1 MKHITL
7 KLMATATMIAA
18 IAALSGCAEK
28 KPEIDFNL
36 IGGTLQTED
45 SDYEVDIR
53 SDTEETPVNSDTEA
67 GSVTAEPEIFYDS
80 DIPKEEI
87 AVSEADE
94 SDIPEAPTVSEDKP
108 DTTKPETTTTAAQPA
123 VTITT
128 DKPQVTTPAQTVRT
142 DLPKVTAEPQYTT
155 AATTTTKPAKQ
166 TEPAEIQTDA
176 NGFPANPQNGD
187 KFTDSTGQT
196 YQYDG
201 SLFFRW
207 VPYNND
213 GKTIVQE
220 FPTFEVE
227 GGDEIILH

>member
-1 MKHITL
+1 MKHTTL
-7 KLMATATMIAA
+7 KLVTAAVIVATPDLI
-18 IAALSGCAEK
+18 SGCSNKAQD
-28 KPEIDFNL
+28 IDLTL
-36 IGGTLQTED
+36 IGGDGQDIENRYT
-45 SDYEVDIR
+45 VDIR
-53 SDTEETPVNSDTEA
+53 YDTDEAPINSDTA
-67 GSVTAEPEIFYDS
+67 IVISTAEPEEIS
-80 DIPKEEI
+80 EPDIPKE
-87 AVSEADE
+87 
-94 SDIPEAPTVSEDKP
+94 K
-108 DTTKPETTTTAAQPA
+108 TTAPETTPATTKATQPA

-128 DKPQVTTPAQTVRT
+128 DKPPVTTPAQTVRT

-166 TEPAEIQTDA
+166 TEPAEIKTDE

-207 VPYNND
+207 IPYNND

-220 FPTFEVE
+220 FPRHGDYTYGE
-227 GGDEIILH
+227 GEQVLH

>member
-1 MKHITL
+1 MKNIKL
-7 KLMATATMIAA
+7 KLVTAALLITATATFVG
-18 IAALSGCAEK
+18 GCSNKAQ
-28 KPEIDFNL
+28 EIDLTL
-36 IGGTLQTED
+36 IGGEGQNMDNRYT
-45 SDYEVDIR
+45 VDIR
-53 SDTEETPVNSDTEA
+53 YDTDEP
-67 GSVTAEPEIFYDS
+67 TAEPEGIS
-80 DIPKEEI
+80 EPDIPKEET
-87 AVSEADE
+87 AV
-94 SDIPEAPTVSEDKP
+94 
-108 DTTKPETTTTAAQPA
+108 PETTSATTRATQPA

-166 TEPAEIQTDA
+166 TEPAEIKTDE

-220 FPTFEVE
+220 FPDNYE
-227 GGDEIILH
+227 GGIFGGGQSVLH

>member
-94 SDIPEAPTVSEDKP
+94 SDIPEAPAVSEDKP
-108 DTTKPETTTTAAQPA
+108 DTTKPETTTTAAKPA

-128 DKPQVTTPAQTVRT
+128 DKPKETTPAQTVRT

-155 AATTTTKPAKQ
+155 AATTTTKPDQ
-166 TEPAEIQTDA
+166 TEPTEVETDV
-176 NGFPANPQNGD
+176 NGFPANPVVNQT
-187 KFTDSTGQT
+187 FVDSTGT
-196 YQYDG
+196 EYI
-201 SLFFRW
+201 
-207 VPYNND
+207 YNGIFGWIKGNA
-213 GKTIVQE
+213 GNATLQE
-220 FPTFEVE
+220 FPDNY
-227 GGDEIILH
+227 GEIGSGKQILH

>member
-7 KLMATATMIAA
+7 KLVTAAMLITATAMFVG
-18 IAALSGCAEK
+18 GCSNKAQ
-28 KPEIDFNL
+28 EIDLTL
-36 IGGTLQTED
+36 IGGDGQDIENNYT
-45 SDYEVDIR
+45 VDIR
-53 SDTEETPVNSDTEA
+53 YDTDEP
-67 GSVTAEPEIFYDS
+67 TAEPTEIS
-80 DIPKEEI
+80 EPDIPKEETTSP
-87 AVSEADE
+87 A
-94 SDIPEAPTVSEDKP
+94 
-108 DTTKPETTTTAAQPA
+108 TTKATQPA
-123 VTITT
+123 VTVTT

-155 AATTTTKPAKQ
+155 AVTTTTKPAKQ
-166 TEPAEIQTDA
+166 TEPAEIQTDD
-176 NGFPANPQNGD
+176 NGFPANPNNGD

-220 FPTFEVE
+220 FPKHGDYTYGE
-227 GGDEIILH
+227 GEQILH

>member
-1 MKHITL
+1 MKHTTL
-7 KLMATATMIAA
+7 KLVTAAVIVATT
-18 IAALSGCAEK
+18 ALISGCSNKAQD
-28 KPEIDFNL
+28 IDLTL
-36 IGGTLQTED
+36 IGGDGQDMDNRYT
-45 SDYEVDIR
+45 VDIR
-53 SDTEETPVNSDTEA
+53 YDTDES
-67 GSVTAEPEIFYDS
+67 TAEPEEIS
-80 DIPKEEI
+80 EPDIPKEE
-87 AVSEADE
+87 
-94 SDIPEAPTVSEDKP
+94 
-108 DTTKPETTTTAAQPA
+108 TTAPETTPATTKAAQPA

-155 AATTTTKPAKQ
+155 AATTTPKPAKQ
-166 TEPAEIQTDA
+166 TEPAEIKTDE
-176 NGFPANPQNGD
+176 NGFPANPNNGD

-220 FPTFEVE
+220 FPKHGDYTYGE
-227 GGDEIILH
+227 GEQILH

>member
-7 KLMATATMIAA
+7 KLVTAAMLITATAMFVG
-18 IAALSGCAEK
+18 GCSNKAQ
-28 KPEIDFNL
+28 EIDLTL
-36 IGGTLQTED
+36 IGGDGQDIENNYT
-45 SDYEVDIR
+45 VDIR
-53 SDTEETPVNSDTEA
+53 YDTDEP
-67 GSVTAEPEIFYDS
+67 TAEPTEIS
-80 DIPKEEI
+80 EPDIPKEETI
-87 AVSEADE
+87 SPA
-94 SDIPEAPTVSEDKP
+94 
-108 DTTKPETTTTAAQPA
+108 TTKATQPA
-123 VTITT
+123 VTVTT

-155 AATTTTKPAKQ
+155 AATTTAKPAKQ

>member
-1 MKHITL
+1 MKNIKL
-7 KLMATATMIAA
+7 KLVTAALLITATATFVG
-18 IAALSGCAEK
+18 GCSNKAQ
-28 KPEIDFNL
+28 EIDLTL
-36 IGGTLQTED
+36 IGGDGQDTE
-45 SDYEVDIR
+45 SSYTVDIR
-53 SDTEETPVNSDTEA
+53 YDTDEP
-67 GSVTAEPEIFYDS
+67 TAEPTEIS
-80 DIPKEEI
+80 EPDIPKEETT
-87 AVSEADE
+87 ATETTPA
-94 SDIPEAPTVSEDKP
+94 
-108 DTTKPETTTTAAQPA
+108 TTKATQPA

>member
-1 MKHITL
+1 MKNIKL
-7 KLMATATMIAA
+7 KLVTAALLITATATFVG
-18 IAALSGCAEK
+18 GCSNKAQ
-28 KPEIDFNL
+28 EIDLTL
-36 IGGTLQTED
+36 IGGDGQDIENSYT
-45 SDYEVDIR
+45 VDIR
-53 SDTEETPVNSDTEA
+53 YDTDEPTVEPTEI
-67 GSVTAEPEIFYDS
+67 SEPN
-80 DIPKEEI
+80 IPKEETTSP
-87 AVSEADE
+87 AAT
-94 SDIPEAPTVSEDKP
+94 PA
-108 DTTKPETTTTAAQPA
+108 TTKATQPA
-123 VTITT
+123 VTVTT

-176 NGFPANPQNGD
+176 NGFPANPNNGD

-220 FPTFEVE
+220 FPKHGDYTYGE
-227 GGDEIILH
+227 GEQILH

>member
-7 KLMATATMIAA
+7 KLVTAAMLITATAMFVG
-18 IAALSGCAEK
+18 GCSNNAQ
-28 KPEIDFNL
+28 EIDLTL
-36 IGGTLQTED
+36 IGGDGQDIENNYT
-45 SDYEVDIR
+45 VDIR
-53 SDTEETPVNSDTEA
+53 YDTDEP
-67 GSVTAEPEIFYDS
+67 TAEPTEI
-80 DIPKEEI
+80 
-87 AVSEADE
+87 SEP
-94 SDIPEAPTVSEDKP
+94 DIPEEETTSPA
-108 DTTKPETTTTAAQPA
+108 TTKATQPA
-123 VTITT
+123 VTVTT

-155 AATTTTKPAKQ
+155 AATTTAKPAKQ

-220 FPTFEVE
+220 FPDNYE
-227 GGDEIILH
+227 GGIFGGGQSVLH